1 MVVKMT
7 GDIYEKIREK
17 NIVEYGTAVDRW
29 GPTVLA
35 NHYSDRTHF
44 IYELLQ
50 NAEDACERARR
61 AVAVTE
67 FSISFRLLPDRLE
80 VRHNGIPFDEKDI
93 RGICGL
99 VEGTKSDDSS
109 QIGKFGIG
117 FKSVYA
123 YTKSPEI
130 YSGDESFYIKN
141 YVHPF
146 SIEPRGDVGDGETL
160 FVIPF
165 NHDETTKENAFLVI
179 EHRLKNLG
187 LRTLLFLR
195 NIEEISWSIDSSS
208 GKYSR
213 SWKTDN
219 ANKWI
224 NLFYEDDE
232 NTKNSE
238 KWLIFE
244 KPISDYYKNRIKVE
258 VAYLLDKDDKTD
270 RERIVPAHNIK
281 LVAFFPT
288 EKETHLKFL
297 IQGPYKTTPARDNII
312 HDDGWNRNL
321 IEETAILV
329 AESLS
334 KVKEMNLLD
343 VSYLNAL
350 PIESEYLSEENP
362 IFKLIYEK
370 VREKLLSDEALLP
383 AYDGEYTNSKQALI
397 VRGRDLR
404 DLLSSKQLEM
414 LFNRTKWLDENITE
428 DKHPGLR
435 KYLMEK
441 LDIAE
446 IDPERFAREF
456 TKDFIE
462 KQSDEWVKR
471 FYVFLVKQEAL
482 WKKKTYSREKE
493 GILRSKPI
501 IRLEN
506 DSHTIPFDYQGKP
519 RAYLPHTNRSIN
531 KFFQIVKESIVHDPK
546 AKEFLQSLG
555 IREPDNIAA
564 INDHILP
571 IYKKDTMNV
580 TYEENKQ
587 HVEWISKTLEPE
599 SSSNTR
605 RRELLWKLGETP
617 FLWANNI
624 ASSHSGYKKPADVHL
639 GEIYAGNKDLGIY
652 FEGNDGTWF
661 LDERY
666 LNVIEVSALEEVGCK
681 TKIQVNYKVSDVA
694 GWQEG
699 HAILE
704 DQNSK
709 HVRGLDGFDPDC
721 EIEGLEYALEHIN
734 FDRAKIIWGIL
745 KNHYKRIHGIVE
757 SSTRKDFSGST
768 EESKFSKMGDL
779 LSRYSWIPDM
789 EGKFHKPSEILLSEL
804 PEKFDKESLEAKSV
818 AGKLKFK
825 EDVEQ
830 QLIKLLPE
838 GKKNLYEK
846 IRDLPEEDQKK
857 AFNIIE
863 SLMVGGETTGEV
875 SVQEMKEQV
884 EGALIERTPDGDDTP
899 DPIVY
904 RVLTPEEEERIRK
917 EYGNEFPRRL
927 EDVRLII
934 ESKIIKDS
942 KIIDSIDPRE
952 FLFEQYGGRCQICNT
967 RLDLGGNKRPHFEIF
982 RLVETCGKKPW
993 TDMEFNVL
1001 GLCPNC
1007 HALLKHGGRDLSNV
1021 LEVANKLSKGEVAP
1035 EPINERGGD
1044 FYIVKIGVV
1053 GKEKKLFYSPAHMNK
1068 FAAFIEQSTDNAGVP
1083 R

>member
-7 GDIYEKIREK
+7 GDIYEKIREE
-17 NIVEYGTAVDRW
+17 NIRKYGTDIDKY
-29 GPTVLA
+29 GPILLA
-35 NHYSDRTHF
+35 KLYSDRTHF

-50 NAEDACERARR
+50 NAEDACERAKR
-61 AVAVTE
+61 AGAVNE
-67 FSISFRLLPDRLE
+67 FSIGFRLFPDRLE
-80 VRHNGIPFDEKDI
+80 VRHNGIPFDGKDTM
-93 RGICGL
+93 GICGL
-99 VEGTKSDDSS
+99 VEGTKSDDLS

-130 YSGDESFYIKN
+130 YSGNKSFCIKN
-141 YVHPF
+141 YVQPF
-146 SIEPRGDVGDGETL
+146 SIKPREDVGGGETL

-165 NHDETTKENAFLVI
+165 NHDETTEEVAFSEI
-179 EHRLKNLG
+179 KDRLKNLG
-187 LRTLLFLR
+187 LRTLLFLI
-195 NIEEISWSIDSSS
+195 NIEEISWCINSSS

-213 SWKTDN
+213 SSKVGNT
-219 ANKWI
+219 NKWA

-232 NTKNSE
+232 NTNERE

-244 KPISDYYKNRIKVE
+244 KPISDDHKNQIKVE
-258 VAYLLDKDDKTD
+258 VAYLLDKDDKND
-270 RERIVPAHNIK
+270 KERIVPAHNTK

-312 HDDGWNRNL
+312 HGGRWNENL
-321 IEETAILV
+321 IKETAILV
-329 AESLS
+329 AEGMS

-343 VSYLNAL
+343 VSYLNTL
-350 PIESEYLSEENP
+350 PIESDYLSEENP
-362 IFKLIYEK
+362 IFKLIYEE

-383 AYDGEYTNSKQALI
+383 AYGGDYANSKQGLI
-397 VRGRDLR
+397 VRGKDLR
-404 DLLSSKQLEM
+404 DLLSSEQLEV
-414 LFNRTKWLDENITE
+414 LFNSTKWLDENITG
-428 DKHPGLR
+428 DKTPELR
-435 KYLMEK
+435 KYLMEQ
-441 LDIAE
+441 LDIPE

-456 TKDFIE
+456 NGDFIE

-471 FYVFLVKQEAL
+471 FYAFLVNQDAL
-482 WKKKTYSREKE
+482 WRE
-493 GILRSKPI
+493 GGTLRSKPI
-501 IRLEN
+501 IRLE
-506 DSHTIPFDYQGKP
+506 DGRHDRPFYYQGKP
-519 RAYLPHTNRSIN
+519 LAYLPSMDGSIN
-531 KFFQIVKESIVHDPK
+531 KLFPIVKESIVYDLK
-546 AKEFLQSLG
+546 AKEFLQNLG
-555 IREPDNIAA
+555 IREPDRIAA

-571 IYKKDTMNV
+571 IYKKDTITV
-580 TYEENKQ
+580 AYEENKR
-587 HVEWISKTLEPE
+587 HVEWISKTLESE
-599 SSSNTR
+599 SSPDTR

-624 ASSHSGYKKPADVHL
+624 ANSQSGYKKPAEIRL
-639 GEIYAGNKDLGIY
+639 GEIYIGNKDLEIY
-652 FEGNDGTWF
+652 FEGNDNIWF

-666 LNVIEVSALEEVGCK
+666 LNVIDVSALEVVGCK
-681 TKIQVNYKVSDVA
+681 TKIQVDYKGYSWQVEPVKLVDSW
-694 GWQEG
+694 GWHE
-699 HAILE
+699 
-704 DQNSK
+704 
-709 HVRGLDGFDPDC
+709 RGLDGFDPDC
-721 EIEGLEYALEHIN
+721 EIGGLEYALEHIN

-745 KNHYKRIHGIVE
+745 KKHYKRIYGTVE
-757 SSTRKDFSGST
+757 SSTKQDFSGST
-768 EESKFSKMGDL
+768 KKESNFSKMGDL
-779 LSRYSWIPDM
+779 LSRYSWILDIK
-789 EGKFHKPSEILLSEL
+789 GNFRKPSEILLSEL
-804 PEKFDKESLEAKSV
+804 PEEFDKESLEAKSV
-818 AGKLKFK
+818 AEKLKFK

-884 EGALIERTPDGDDTP
+884 EEALIERTPDGDDTP

-917 EYGNEFPRRL
+917 EYGNEFPKRL
-927 EDVRLII
+927 ENVQLII
-934 ESKIIKDS
+934 ESKIIKNS

-967 RLDLGGNKRPHFEIF
+967 RLDLGGNKRPHFEVF

-1053 GKEKKLFYSPAHMNK
+1053 GKERELFYSPAHMNK
-1068 FAAFIEQSTDNAGVP
+1068 FVAFIEQSTDNAEKVE
-1083 R
+1083 